1 MNLQVKWTLAALQSL
16 SDVLDYTFE
25 QFGERQLRK
34 LTKRINS
41 SVLRISF
48 FPKTG
53 KPEPYVSELVGADFR
68 SVVVIKKIKLYYTVN
83 REIMFVEFIKNTN
96 MDDSTMLK
104 KLQLS

>member
-1 MNLQVKWTLAALQSL
+1 MNLQVRWTLVALQSL

-48 FPKTG
+48 FPKMG
-53 KPEPYVSELVGADFR
+53 RPEPYVSELTGGDFR
-68 SVVVIKKIKLYYTVN
+68 SVVVLKKIKLYYTLN
-83 REIMFVEFIKNTN
+83 KEILFVEFIKNTN
-96 MDDSTMLK
+96 MDDNTMLK